1 MYTTLLTGLQV
12 LERVAQSSMPRG
24 VTELAAELQM
34 PKSNVHRMLQ
44 TLEHAGYLKRSTSGQ
59 YSSTLKMWDMASRVA
74 ERIDVPREAHV
85 QMQKL
90 SDLTQETIHLGI
102 LENGEVSYIDL
113 IQSRLPVR
121 VHIGIGQRAPAHCV
135 STGKAMLAFASPK
148 TVEDVCKQLKRYT
161 GLTVTNPDSF
171 RASLKKVKGQGYVIS
186 RGEYRED
193 VCGIGVPIFDRTGA
207 VVAALG
213 ISGPSERLSDSALKR
228 FAPPAIESANRIS
241 QSLGYGS
248 HPFTRAA

>member
-1 MYTTLLTGLQV
+1 MYTTLLTGLKV
-12 LERVAQSSMPRG
+12 LECVAQSQMPRG
-24 VTELAAELQM
+24 VTELAAEMQL

-44 TLEHAGYLKRSTSGQ
+44 TLEHAGYLKRSSSGQ
-59 YSSTLKMWDMASRVA
+59 YSSSLKMWDMASRVA

-135 STGKAMLAFASPK
+135 STGKAMLAYASPK
-148 TVEDVCKQLKRYT
+148 VVDEVCKQLRRYT
-161 GLTVTNPDSF
+161 SVTVTDPKNF
-171 RASLKKVKGQGYVIS
+171 RASLKKFRAQGFVIS

-193 VCGIGVPIFDRTGA
+193 VGGIGVPIFDRSGA

-213 ISGPSERLSDSALKR
+213 ISGPAERLTDSALKR
-228 FAPPAIESANRIS
+228 FAPLAIESASRIS
-241 QSLGYGS
+241 KSLGYGS
-248 HPFTRAA
+248 QPFMRVA